1 MGRNLGFNWIEVSLK
16 DQQSYVINGGTTT
29 KYFNLGRCA
38 RQGDPVS
45 AYLFILALEILV
57 LFIKKH
63 LEMKGIEIFEHCFLY
78 TTYADDTMF
87 SSERCTIH

>member
-45 AYLFILALEILV
+45 AYLFILVLEILV

-63 LEMKGIEIFEHCFLY
+63 LEMKVIEIFEHCFLY

-87 SSERCTIH
+87 FSERCTIH